1 MVSLLFTLRRLLSA
15 VFRISKDRLFQSL
28 LLTLSVILFS
38 GTMFYHQA
46 EDWSWTDAF
55 YFSFVSLIPTGVDT
69 GLVPDTPMSKWFTM
83 LYLVVGVGVML
94 MLLIRLGLAIAKF
107 EMDEG
112 RRASTRLIKKSSR

>member
-1 MVSLLFTLRRLLSA
+1 MSLLFTLRRLLSA
-15 VFRISKDRLFQSL
+15 IFRISKDVIFQSL

-46 EDWSWTDAF
+46 ESWSWTDAF

-69 GLVPDTPMSKWFTM
+69 GLVPDTTMSKWFTM

-112 RRASTRLIKKSSR
+112 RRASSRLIKKSSR